1 MTYKYS
7 IKSVTEAVEAD
18 RERLFSSYATGRPAN
33 WVCDQ
38 WTKDFV
44 CLSIWLREELLKVLG
59 SDDES
64 GRKAE
69 ENEFY
74 RVCRRPG
81 TDLFELAAA
90 IMNDAVAGNIDRNR
104 VPHKRWG

>member
-1 MTYKYS
+1 MKYNREGVRAA
-7 IKSVTEAVEAD
+7 IEAD
-18 RERLFSSYATGRPAN
+18 RERLFSSYATGRPAT

-59 SDDES
+59 PDDVA

-74 RVCRRPG
+74 RVSRRPG
-81 TDLFELAAA
+81 EDLFELAAA
-90 IMNDAVAGNIDRNR
+90 IMNDSVAGNIDRER
-104 VPHKRWG
+104 TPHKRWG